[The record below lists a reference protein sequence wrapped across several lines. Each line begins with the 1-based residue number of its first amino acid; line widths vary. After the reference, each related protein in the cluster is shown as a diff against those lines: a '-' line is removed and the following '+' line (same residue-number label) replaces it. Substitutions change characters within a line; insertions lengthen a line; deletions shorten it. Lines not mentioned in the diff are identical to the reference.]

1 MSAGAPAP
9 GPSRG
14 AGLCTLPLAAGLCGA
29 HPCTLAAQRGL
40 APENYEEEK
49 GSKRGTETCY
59 PGQGSREEGT
69 AVHARNSASAP
80 ARQALAGRAEC
91 LARGA
96 RSHLE
101 PAPVRERH
109 AQPGSLPRLS
119 LHTSAGAERAGS
131 GLGQPQRGALIA
143 QQRAGDSVSAEG
155 TGAEAE
161 EAPETER
168 GLLAHCHLSRAAAA
182 AWSLRPQPPPPS
194 HPSPLPPSPSS
205 SRGPS
210 LSRSPSLEASHR
222 AGIIYVTSTPS
233 PPPSLPAPAP
243 PQAGAVRTKRA
254 LAAPGAAA
262 RASDVH
268 KSRDTWQ
275 ARPRRATVGLAL
287 LPRERPA
294 TPGRPV
300 VPRCE
305 SQFAYTVLAQCTSEP
320 LAGMLGGT
328 GLPSGKARATAPTL

>member
-1 MSAGAPAP
+1 M
-9 GPSRG
+9 
-14 AGLCTLPLAAGLCGA
+14 
-29 HPCTLAAQRGL
+29 
-40 APENYEEEK
+40 
-49 GSKRGTETCY
+49 
-59 PGQGSREEGT
+59 
-69 AVHARNSASAP
+69 
-80 ARQALAGRAEC
+80 
-91 LARGA
+91 
-96 RSHLE
+96 
-101 PAPVRERH
+101 
-109 AQPGSLPRLS
+109 
-119 LHTSAGAERAGS
+119 
-131 GLGQPQRGALIA
+131 
-143 QQRAGDSVSAEG
+143 SAEG

-161 EAPETER
+161 EAQETER
-168 GLLAHCHLSRAAAA
+168 GLLAHCHLSRAAPLPGHFVP
-182 AWSLRPQPPPPS
+182 SPRPPS

-275 ARPRRATVGLAL
+275 ARPRRATVGLAF

-294 TPGRPV
+294 APSRPV

-305 SQFAYTVLAQCTSEP
+305 SQFAYTVLARCTSEP
-320 LAGMLGGT
+320 LAGMLGVRDCPRGKLGLLHPRCELASGEMLRGT
-328 GLPSGKARATAPTL
+328 